1 MKYNR
6 MPIEIESPEEY
17 GYENIKYNLSE
28 SSITD
33 QSLGSLGLQVP
44 DLKLLYNEHQG
55 STALR
60 KLVIQGSKGL
70 NHNDVLIT
78 TGAAGALFI
87 IASSQLN
94 VNDHLV
100 VVRPNYATNLETP
113 RALGCEI
120 SFIDLKFESGF
131 QLDLTDIRAA
141 IKPNTKIVSITTPH
155 NPTGTGMSLEKLNAL
170 VELTKENG
178 LILLVDETYADIS
191 YDGRLPIAASLGD
204 HVISVSSLSKSYGIP
219 GIRLGWLINKSPVL
233 QETFLAAKEQ
243 ISISGS
249 VVDEWIAEQVLTRK
263 DGILSATIREMEH
276 RREIVAAWIEKDDL
290 LDWVRP
296 DGGIVCFPRIKPG
309 FEPAGGLAAFYHRLL
324 HKYGTYVGPGH
335 WFELPDTYFRL
346 GYDLS
351 ILLATMQPMLDPTTY
366 VFLTTKDPLHSL
378 PLATLQPQ
386 LVVQE
391 DEGTTLVTTE
401 ALASSHGFKEPVF
414 PCKKISLKIHSSL
427 EAVGLIAAI
436 SNRLKNDGISTNVVS
451 GYFHDHI
458 YVPKGRA
465 EDAMRALADL
475 VEEAKK

>member
-70 NHNDVLIT
+70 SQKDVLIT

-120 SFIDLKFESGF
+120 SFIDLKFETGF
-131 QLDLTDIRAA
+131 QLDLNDIKAA

-155 NPTGTGMSLEKLNAL
+155 NPTGTGMSLETLNAL
-170 VELTKENG
+170 VTLTKEKG

-219 GIRLGWLINKSPVL
+219 GIRLGWLINKNPVL

-263 DGILSATIREMEH
+263 DEILSATMREMEH

-346 GYDLS
+346 GYGW
-351 ILLATMQPMLDPTTY
+351 PT
-366 VFLTTKDPLHSL
+366 VEEL
-378 PLATLQPQ
+378 
-386 LVVQE
+386 
-391 DEGTTLVTTE
+391 EG
-401 ALASSHGFKEPVF
+401 G
-414 PCKKISLKIHSSL
+414 LK
-427 EAVGLIAAI
+427 AI
-436 SNRLKNDGISTNVVS
+436 SQALRDTST
-451 GYFHDHI
+451 
-458 YVPKGRA
+458 
-465 EDAMRALADL
+465 
-475 VEEAKK
+475 